1 MSQFRVHLPMDPRLP
16 SALKSID
23 KSSLSQQAMDEAKVL
38 IKCSWFRKREL
49 PHTVNLINSKM
60 SQRIALLLQ
69 RETHICSN
77 HKSKRKT
84 NP

>member
-1 MSQFRVHLPMDPRLP
+1 MDLPLP

-38 IKCSWFRKREL
+38 IKCSWFRKKDL
-49 PHTVNLINSKM
+49 PHTVNLTNSKM
-60 SQRIALLLQ
+60 AQKIALLLQ
-69 RETHICSN
+69 QETHICSN
-77 HKSKRKT
+77 RKSKRKT